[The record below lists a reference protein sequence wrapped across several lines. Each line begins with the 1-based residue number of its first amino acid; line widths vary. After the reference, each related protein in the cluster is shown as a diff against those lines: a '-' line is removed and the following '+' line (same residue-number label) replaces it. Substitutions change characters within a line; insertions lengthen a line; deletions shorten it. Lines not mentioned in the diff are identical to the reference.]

1 VDGVP
6 KLIARVVVSFGFNLV
21 GRGMGVLDGELLTE
35 VEVGTGSVYVA
46 ATVASDGVGRH
57 V

>member
-21 GRGMGVLDGELLTE
+21 GRAIGVADGELLTE